1 MAVTEGTA
9 RYRTSSPEETE
20 KLGEELAASLKE
32 GDCIALIGELGGG
45 KTRFVRGM
53 ARGLGSR
60 GFVKS
65 PSFTI
70 INVYEGGRLPLY
82 HIDLY
87 RIGGAGE
94 FESAGLE
101 EYIYGQGVSAIE
113 WADKAPELFAG
124 CSVVVSFSFVSENER
139 DIEMRRKGAGKD

>member
-1 MAVTEGTA
+1 MESAT
-9 RYRTSSPEETE
+9 RHRTSSPEETE
-20 KLGEELAASLKE
+20 RLGEQLSASLKE

-45 KTRFVRGM
+45 KTRFVRGI
-53 ARGLGSR
+53 ARGFGSK

-87 RIGGAGE
+87 RIGKADE
-94 FESAGLE
+94 FQSAGLE
-101 EYIYGQGVSAIE
+101 EFIFGKGVAAIE
-113 WADKAPELFAG
+113 WADKSPELLEG
-124 CSVVVSFSFVSENER
+124 CTLVVSFSHVSENER
-139 DIEMRRKGAGKD
+139 EIEIRVKGAGKD

>member
-1 MAVTEGTA
+1 MEGGA
-9 RYRTSSPEETE
+9 RFKTSSPEETE
-20 KLGEELAASLKE
+20 KVGEELAASLKQ

-45 KTRFVRGM
+45 KTRFVRGL
-53 ARGLGSR
+53 AKGLGSK

-87 RIGGAGE
+87 RIGKAEE
-94 FESAGLE
+94 FQSAGLE
-101 EYIYGQGVSAIE
+101 EFIYGKGVSAIE
-113 WADKAPELFAG
+113 WADKAPELIEG
-124 CSVVVSFSFVSENER
+124 CRIVVSFSYVSENER
-139 DIEMRRKGAGKD
+139 GIEIRVKGAGKD

>member
-1 MAVTEGTA
+1 MKGAA
-9 RYRTSSPEETE
+9 RYRTTSPEETE
-20 KLGEELAASLKE
+20 SVGEELAATLKE

-45 KTRFVRGM
+45 KTRFVRGL
-53 ARGLGSR
+53 ARGLGSK

-87 RIGGAGE
+87 RIGKADE

-101 EYIYGQGVSAIE
+101 EFIFGKGVSAIE
-113 WADKAPELFAG
+113 WADKSPELLEECG
-124 CSVVVSFSFVSENER
+124 ITVSFSYVSENER
-139 DIEMRRKGAGKD
+139 EIEVRLKGAGKV